1 MKWEGIIGMFF
12 VSLSV
17 RLFFCLSV
25 CLYVCNIR
33 VRVIT
38 YLNIDV
44 LLYNVIQLCHI
55 IMCSDLDPGIY
66 LKG

>member
-1 MKWEGIIGMFF
+1 MFF

-17 RLFFCLSV
+17 RLSFCLSV

-44 LLYNVIQLCHI
+44 I
-55 IMCSDLDPGIY
+55 IGMFCPSVCMYVTYVSGL
-66 LKG
+66 